1 MDITTHADGTMG
13 IDRYHYAVY
22 AKRNLAV
29 DTPVVTA
36 IPKAACLSARTCSV
50 AETLREARLGGG
62 LALNIAIM
70 HERSLGEGSRWAGY
84 FAVLPARGERTLPMF
99 WTSAQLEHLR
109 GTDLLRHV
117 TEDAES
123 MRLDFNENVV
133 DGLCVTH
140 PVAFPPGK
148 HTLEAYMEAASL
160 AASRAFFIGEECGEA
175 LVPWADMFNH
185 KTDGEHVHVLGADDD
200 DEVCPPGDDEEEE
213 ESEEE
218 ESEEEESEEEES
230 EEENEQNEQNEEE
243 EEEEE
248 EGPIEPPTGSLVIH
262 ACAPAEKGDELFN
275 TFGQQNNASLLH
287 KYGFCEL
294 RNAYTNVCVDVALVE
309 DVVGGTKVRD
319 AAAELGVDVAD
330 DEYFEIE
337 PDGTIEEALLA
348 VLGRAHRG
356 EDEEDDPTTESPDVQ
371 ASLRTILERRAAM
384 YVGKGKGKGE
394 ESGAIPR
401 GSDDGGSV
409 RGAVPAGGGAVGLDA
424 ARALRDAELGLL
436 RLAIERNC
444 GVGNKRRRV

>member
-160 AASRAFFIGEECGEA
+160 AASRAFYIGEECGEA

-200 DEVCPPGDDEEEE
+200 DEDDEEEE
-213 ESEEE
+213 ESEED
-218 ESEEEESEEEES
+218 ESEEDES
-230 EEENEQNEQNEEE
+230 EEENEEEDEENEEE
-243 EEEEE
+243 DA
-248 EGPIEPPTGSLVIH
+248 GPIEPPTGSLVIH
-262 ACAPAEKGDELFN
+262 ACACAEKGDELFN

-294 RNAYTNVCVDVALVE
+294 HNAYTNVCVDVALVE

-319 AAAELGVDVAD
+319 AAAELGVDVSD
-330 DEYFEIE
+330 DAYFEIE

>member
-99 WTSAQLEHLR
+99 WTSAQLAHLR

-123 MRLDFNENVV
+123 MRSDFRENVV

-140 PVAFPPGK
+140 PDAFPPGK

-200 DEVCPPGDDEEEE
+200 DEDDEEEE
-213 ESEEE
+213 ESEED
-218 ESEEEESEEEES
+218 ESEEDES
-230 EEENEQNEQNEEE
+230 EEENEEEDEENEEE
-243 EEEEE
+243 DA
-248 EGPIEPPTGSLVIH
+248 GPIEPPTGSLVIH
-262 ACAPAEKGDELFN
+262 ACACAEKGDELFN
-275 TFGQQNNASLLH
+275 TFGSQNNASLLH
-287 KYGFCEL
+287 KYGFCE
-294 RNAYTNVCVDVALVE
+294 RANAHCTVGLDVALVE
-309 DVVGGTKVRD
+309 RVLGVKETRN
-319 AAAELGVDVAD
+319 AAASVGLDL
-330 DEYFEIE
+330 DEEKYFEIA
-337 PDGTIEEALLA
+337 PDGVVEDALK
-348 VLGRAHRG
+348 AH
-356 EDEEDDPTTESPDVQ
+356 
-371 ASLRTILERRAAM
+371 
-384 YVGKGKGKGE
+384 
-394 ESGAIPR
+394 
-401 GSDDGGSV
+401 
-409 RGAVPAGGGAVGLDA
+409 AVPLHHGASRRCC
-424 ARALRDAELGLL
+424 ARTPVRPTADG
-436 RLAIERNC
+436 IS
-444 GVGNKRRRV
+444 

>member
-99 WTSAQLEHLR
+99 WTSAQLAHLR

-123 MRLDFNENVV
+123 MRSDFRENVV

-140 PVAFPPGK
+140 PDAFPPGK

-200 DEVCPPGDDEEEE
+200 DDDGEEED
-213 ESEEE
+213 ESEED
-218 ESEEEESEEEES
+218 ESEDEEN
-230 EEENEQNEQNEEE
+230 EEENEENEEE
-243 EEEEE
+243 EEDV
-248 EGPIEPPTGSLVIH
+248 GPIEPPTGSLVIH
-262 ACAPAEKGDELFN
+262 ACASAEKGDELFN

-294 RNAYTNVCVDVALVE
+294 HNAYTNVCVDVALVE
-309 DVVGGTKVRD
+309 DAVGGTKVRD
-319 AAAELGVDVAD
+319 AAAELGVDVSD
-330 DEYFEIE
+330 DAYFEIE
-337 PDGTIEEALLA
+337 PAGTIEEALLA

-384 YVGKGKGKGE
+384 YVGKGKGE

>member
-99 WTSAQLEHLR
+99 WTSAQLAHLR

-123 MRLDFNENVV
+123 MRSDFRENVV

-140 PVAFPPGK
+140 PDAFPPGK

-200 DEVCPPGDDEEEE
+200 GDDGDEEED
-213 ESEEE
+213 ESEED
-218 ESEEEESEEEES
+218 ESEEDESEEDESEDEEN
-230 EEENEQNEQNEEE
+230 EEENEENEEE
-243 EEEEE
+243 EEDV
-248 EGPIEPPTGSLVIH
+248 GPIEPPTGSLVIH
-262 ACAPAEKGDELFN
+262 ACASAEKGDELFN

-287 KYGFCEL
+287 KYGFCEHH
-294 RNAYTNVCVDVALVE
+294 NAYTNVCVDVALVE

-330 DEYFEIE
+330 DAYFEIE

-384 YVGKGKGKGE
+384 YGE
-394 ESGAIPR
+394 DGGR
-401 GSDDGGSV
+401 GSDDDGRRGSDDDGGSV
-409 RGAVPAGGGAVGLDA
+409 RDAVPAGGGAVGVDA

>member
-62 LALNIAIM
+62 LALNVAIM

-140 PVAFPPGK
+140 PAAFPPGK

-160 AASRAFFIGEECGEA
+160 AASRAFYIGEECGEA

-200 DEVCPPGDDEEEE
+200 DEDDEEED

-230 EEENEQNEQNEEE
+230 EEENEENEEDEENEEE
-243 EEEEE
+243 DA
-248 EGPIEPPTGSLVIH
+248 GPIEPPTGSLVIH
-262 ACAPAEKGDELFN
+262 ACACAEKGDELFN

-287 KYGFCEL
+287 KYGFCEHH
-294 RNAYTNVCVDVALVE
+294 NAYTNVCVDVALVE
-309 DVVGGTKVRD
+309 DVVGRTKVRD

-330 DEYFEIE
+330 DAYFEIE

-444 GVGNKRRRV
+444 GVRNKRRRV

>member
-99 WTSAQLEHLR
+99 WTSAQLAHLR

-123 MRLDFNENVV
+123 MRSDFRENVV

-140 PVAFPPGK
+140 PDAFPPGK

-200 DEVCPPGDDEEEE
+200 DEDDEEED

-218 ESEEEESEEEES
+218 ESEEEESEEDES
-230 EEENEQNEQNEEE
+230 EEEDEEEDEENEEE
-243 EEEEE
+243 DA
-248 EGPIEPPTGSLVIH
+248 GPIEPPTGSLVIH
-262 ACAPAEKGDELFN
+262 ACACAEKGDELFN

-294 RNAYTNVCVDVALVE
+294 HNAYTNVCVDVALVE

-330 DEYFEIE
+330 DAYFEIE

-384 YVGKGKGKGE
+384 YGE
-394 ESGAIPR
+394 DGGR
-401 GSDDGGSV
+401 GSDDDGGSV
-409 RGAVPAGGGAVGLDA
+409 RDAVPAGGGAVGVDA

>member
-160 AASRAFFIGEECGEA
+160 AASRAFYIGEECGEA

-200 DEVCPPGDDEEEE
+200 DEDDEEEE
-213 ESEEE
+213 ESEED
-218 ESEEEESEEEES
+218 ESEEDES
-230 EEENEQNEQNEEE
+230 EEENEEEDEENEEE
-243 EEEEE
+243 DA
-248 EGPIEPPTGSLVIH
+248 GPIEPPTGSLVIH
-262 ACAPAEKGDELFN
+262 ACACAEKGDELFN

-287 KYGFCEL
+287 KYGFCEHH
-294 RNAYTNVCVDVALVE
+294 NAYTNVCVDVALVE

-330 DEYFEIE
+330 DAYFEIE

-384 YVGKGKGKGE
+384 YVGRGRERERGGE
-394 ESGAIPR
+394 RCDSKRERRRGFGPRRRPR
-401 GSDDGGSV
+401 GRRSGGV
-409 RGAVPAGGGAVGLDA
+409 GRGEGAPRRRARVAAAGD
-424 ARALRDAELGLL
+424 RAELRG
-436 RLAIERNC
+436 
-444 GVGNKRRRV
+444 G